1 MIPGEVFTSS
11 FAEFQG
17 IVSVNDF
24 RIPLGFQE
32 LLQAS
37 LGFL

>member
-1 MIPGEVFTSS
+1 MIPGEIFTG
-11 FAEFQG
+11 FAKFQG
-17 IVSVNDF
+17 IVSFYDF
-24 RIPLGFQE
+24 KLPIGLQE

>member
-1 MIPGEVFTSS
+1 MIRGEIFTS

-17 IVSVNDF
+17 IDSVNNF
-24 RIPLGFQE
+24 RLPLGFQE

-37 LGFL
+37 LGLL

>member
-1 MIPGEVFTSS
+1 MIPREIFTE

-17 IVSVNDF
+17 IVRINDF
-24 RIPLGFQE
+24 RLPIGLQE

>member
-1 MIPGEVFTSS
+1 MIQGEIFTG
-11 FAEFQG
+11 FAELQR
-17 IVSVNDF
+17 IVSINDF
-24 RIPLGFQE
+24 RLPIGLQE

>member
-1 MIPGEVFTSS
+1 MIPGEIFTS
-11 FAEFQG
+11 FAEFQR
-17 IVSVNDF
+17 IVSINDF
-24 RIPLGFQE
+24 GIPIGFQE